1 MSNIKIMNKGEKYAH
16 ATIGCIKVLKASS
29 L

>member
-16 ATIGCIKVLKASS
+16 ATIGCIKGFEVSNL
-29 L
+29 